1 MSTNYLTSNSISR
14 SDLDTDKLI
23 HPNKIGQG
31 LLQLLEFGIA

>member
-1 MSTNYLTSNSISR
+1 MKNNTVI
-14 SDLDTDKLI
+14 DLDTDKLI